1 MGEKF
6 SAQVFVNL
14 KEGVLDPQ
22 GRAVL
27 GGLHS
32 LGFKDVTDVR
42 VGKLITVKLK
52 AQNAKDAQQAVA
64 DMSDKLLANPVIESF
79 KVEVVEE

>member
-1 MGEKF
+1 MSEKF
-6 SAQVFVNL
+6 SAHVFVNL
-14 KEGVLDPQ
+14 KDGVLDPQ

-52 AQNAKDAQQAVA
+52 AQNAKEAQKSVA
-64 DMSDKLLANPVIESF
+64 EMSDKLLANPVIESF
-79 KVEVVEE
+79 KVEVIEE